1 VDTSCSILLV
11 NGILLQEALDVLQI
25 IVNAGCVGEFT
36 LRLYWEVK
44 KEIPISFSL
53 GMNEVSKA
61 LRTLED

>member
-25 IVNAGCVGEFT
+25 IVNAGRVGEFT

-44 KEIPISFSL
+44 KEILISFSL
-53 GMNEVSKA
+53 GMNEVNKA